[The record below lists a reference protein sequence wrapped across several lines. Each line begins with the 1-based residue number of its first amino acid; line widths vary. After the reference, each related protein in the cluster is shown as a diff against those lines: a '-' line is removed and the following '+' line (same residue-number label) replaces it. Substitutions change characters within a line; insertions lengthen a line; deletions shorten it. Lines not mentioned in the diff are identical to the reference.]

1 MAKKLDFNSVEP
13 LVLELTMKDEART
26 VIRVSTPTEALV
38 EELQH
43 VASKLSAAVKG
54 KSEASTESIYDLAAR
69 LISCNL
75 DDLKVTKE
83 DLRDKY
89 RMNLEN
95 LLIFFGA
102 YIDFINE
109 ITHEKN

>member
-1 MAKKLDFNSVEP
+1 MAKKLDFNSIEP
-13 LVLELTMKDEART
+13 KVLELTMKDDART
-26 VIRVSTPTEALV
+26 CIRVSTPTEALV
-38 EELQH
+38 EELQL
-43 VASKLSAAVKG
+43 VGPKLDAALKG
-54 KSEASTESIYDLAAR
+54 KNEASTESVYDLAAR
-69 LISCNL
+69 LMSCNL

-83 DLRDKY
+83 ELRDKY

>member
-1 MAKKLDFNSVEP
+1 MAKTLDFNSIEP
-13 LVLELTMKDEART
+13 RVLELILRDDDRT
-26 VIRVSTPTEALV
+26 CIRVGTPTEALI
-38 EELQH
+38 EELQR
-43 VASKLSAAVKG
+43 VAPKLDAALKN
-54 KSEASTESIYDLAAR
+54 KNEASIESVYDLAAR
-69 LISCNL
+69 LMSCNR
-75 DDLKVTKE
+75 DDVKITKE
-83 DLRDKY
+83 ELRDKY

>member
-1 MAKKLDFNSVEP
+1 MAKTLDFNSLEP
-13 LVLELTMKDEART
+13 VVLELIMRDDAHTH
-26 VIRVSTPTEALV
+26 IRVSTPTEALV
-38 EELQH
+38 EELQQ
-43 VASKLSAAVKG
+43 VAPKLNAAIKG
-54 KSEASTESIYDLAAR
+54 QNTASTESIYDLAAR
-69 LISCNL
+69 LISCNR
-75 DDLKVTKE
+75 DDIKVTKE
-83 DLRDKY
+83 ELRDKY